1 MRPFA
6 VAVIVCWVTSF
17 LVAAQLAVV
26 APSDLVRNYQLYDG
40 KRISIEGDIASGPE
54 MTVMYLGVQHA
65 ANDPNGMLILTS
77 EAMSRHPLKVE
88 KRFNAALKK
97 KGRVHAV
104 VEGYFN
110 GSADRQWGHQLC
122 CRFKLRIDKIV
133 SVR

>member
-6 VAVIVCWVTSF
+6 VAVIVCWVTPF

-26 APSDLVRNYQLYDG
+26 APFDLVRNYQLYDG

-54 MTVMYLGVQHA
+54 MTVMYLGVQNA
-65 ANDPNGMLILTS
+65 ANDPNGMLILMS
-77 EAMSRHPLKVE
+77 ESVSRHPSKVE

-110 GSADRQWGHQLC
+110 GSEDRQWGHQLC